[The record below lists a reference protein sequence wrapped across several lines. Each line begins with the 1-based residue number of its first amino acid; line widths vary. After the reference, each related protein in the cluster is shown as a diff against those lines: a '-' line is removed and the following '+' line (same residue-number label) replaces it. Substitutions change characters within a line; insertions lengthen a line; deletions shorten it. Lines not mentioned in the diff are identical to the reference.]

1 MQAFER
7 AGDSS
12 SQLRAHGDHGRI
24 DYGWNQLAAR
34 TPASAGYSDDRRF
47 SCPPGTAR
55 QYSAFGKPILKSM
68 YARMGAELPQDISR
82 PEGQLYALLAG
93 IRERA
98 HLNENNHQQ

>member
-1 MQAFER
+1 MIEDFLARR
-7 AGDSS
+7 A
-12 SQLRAHGDHGRI
+12 
-24 DYGWNQLAAR
+24 QLAN
-34 TPASAGYSDDRRF
+34 
-47 SCPPGTAR
+47 TALLAN
-55 QYSAFGKPILKSM
+55 QILKSM